1 MRVTDKVR
9 RWIALIDLWQSR
21 SRGRQRLLAMSDREL
36 QDIGLSRRDAFDE
49 ARKPFWRK

>member
-21 SRGRQRLLAMSDREL
+21 SRGRQRLLAMSDKGAPGYRS
-36 QDIGLSRRDAFDE
+36 QPSRRL
-49 ARKPFWRK
+49 